1 MKPAYERDRSL
12 EDKFARVIKCVLGL
26 QFFGRT
32 EWADTREGT
41 DFAIFS
47 STPVRVAVRLRRQK
61 FYEKYPDDVTIRWS
75 RPSGIDT
82 EADKINKGMV
92 GYLFYGFIDERE
104 EKIISYRILELQVPL
119 PSPVAIRKNNPPDS
133 ELAVFKA
140 SQFNTVKHWK
150 KT

>member
-82 EADKINKGMV
+82 AAV
-92 GYLFYGFIDERE
+92 H
-104 EKIISYRILELQVPL
+104 L
-119 PSPVAIRKNNPPDS
+119 PPRRRRNRLPKANCSSTAS
-133 ELAVFKA
+133 GLA
-140 SQFNTVKHWK
+140 
-150 KT
+150 